1 MLYILF
7 IFGIIIMTLI
17 PSFYQHNCLAGHS
30 SIFDW
35 HFWLLVLTIV
45 IYDVCTVA
53 GVASTNIL
61 QWDTSV
67 SSATNRVHLLTVYHW
82 SHLKICS
89 NLGLERIFLSLSQ
102 FIQFCLTRDSNCVSV
117 DSKKLKLKSDSPLS
131 QRKTLHVKICISCSL
146 SGPVEVRSQVQVL
159 CVAGGACRRWMF
171 SDLHE

>member
-1 MLYILF
+1 MTIYKIIQKEMLYILF

-82 SHLKICS
+82 SHLSIFQ
-89 NLGLERIFLSLSQ
+89 NL
-102 FIQFCLTRDSNCVSV
+102 
-117 DSKKLKLKSDSPLS
+117 LKSRIGTNFFKSLAIYSILPDSWLELCFS
-131 QRKTLHVKICISCSL
+131 RFQEIE
-146 SGPVEVRSQVQVL
+146 VEI
-159 CVAGGACRRWMF
+159 WF
-171 SDLHE
+171 SIESKEDVTC